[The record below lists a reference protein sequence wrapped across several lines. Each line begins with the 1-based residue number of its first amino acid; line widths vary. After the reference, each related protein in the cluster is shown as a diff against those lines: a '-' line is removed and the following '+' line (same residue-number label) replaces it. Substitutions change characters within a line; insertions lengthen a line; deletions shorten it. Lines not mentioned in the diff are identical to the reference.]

1 MVDTLWRFAKE
12 LLFLCSLGAFNG
24 GGVRFLMLLQLG
36 PPKPPGEV
44 AVVWGLFVESGA
56 QLGFIFWM
64 VRAFARPLRRWFS
77 TDREKS
83 PEQTRFPDRTIVSRG
98 IDSNRKQ
105 RRFAALAKPWD

>member
-12 LLFLCSLGAFNG
+12 LLFLCSLGALTG
-24 GGVRFLMLLQLG
+24 AGICFLMFLHLG
-36 PPKPPGEV
+36 TPKTPGEV
-44 AVVWGLFVESGA
+44 AVVAGLFVESGA

-83 PEQTRFPDRTIVSRG
+83 PEQTRFPDRRIVSGG

>member
-12 LLFLCSLGAFNG
+12 LLFFCSLGALTG
-24 GGVRFLMLLQLG
+24 AGICFLMFLHLG
-36 PPKPPGEV
+36 TPKTAGEV
-44 AVVWGLFVESGA
+44 AVVAGLFVESGA

-83 PEQTRFPDRTIVSRG
+83 PEQTRFPDRRIASDG
-98 IDSNRKQ
+98 IDSNRKR
-105 RRFAALAKPWD
+105 RRFAALAKPWE

>member
-1 MVDTLWRFAKE
+1 MVVTVWRFGKE
-12 LLFLCSLGAFNG
+12 LLFFCSIGALIG
-24 GGVRFLMLLQLG
+24 AGICFLMFLHLG
-36 PPKPPGEV
+36 TPKAPEEV
-44 AVVWGLFVESGA
+44 GYITGLFVKSGA

-64 VRAFARPLRRWFS
+64 VRASARLLRRWFS

-83 PEQTRFPDRTIVSRG
+83 TEKTRFPDGKIASDG